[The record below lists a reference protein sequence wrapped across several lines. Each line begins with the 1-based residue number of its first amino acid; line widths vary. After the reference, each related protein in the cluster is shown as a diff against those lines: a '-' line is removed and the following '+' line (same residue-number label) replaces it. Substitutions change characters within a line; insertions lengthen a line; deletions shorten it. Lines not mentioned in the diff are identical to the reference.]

1 MKLNKLIIFG
11 LSKILYENDFL
22 KLILVNFKDAFIL
35 NYNLISKQ
43 LVEET
48 KEAKYRNKIQNLE
61 NNETNEN
68 NDNGTNENDYLTKKM
83 NDIMN
88 DFTLPKLDF
97 DEFEIFNQLYK
108 KLIGINET
116 KTLIDKIIEEMS
128 ESDKKEFKNI
138 LLIKKIK
145 IIKDNNDDIIDEKT
159 EETVHRRIVEIIRK

>member
-1 MKLNKLIIFG
+1 M
-11 LSKILYENDFL
+11 
-22 KLILVNFKDAFIL
+22 
-35 NYNLISKQ
+35 
-43 LVEET
+43 EET